1 MLSMLYLDYH
11 IYREEVYRF
20 RVDVSK
26 EACGMWK
33 VRIALMVEPMGY
45 RASGQGE

>member
-1 MLSMLYLDYH
+1 MLSISYVDYH

-20 RVDVSK
+20 HVDVSQ
-26 EACGMWK
+26 ETCGMWQ